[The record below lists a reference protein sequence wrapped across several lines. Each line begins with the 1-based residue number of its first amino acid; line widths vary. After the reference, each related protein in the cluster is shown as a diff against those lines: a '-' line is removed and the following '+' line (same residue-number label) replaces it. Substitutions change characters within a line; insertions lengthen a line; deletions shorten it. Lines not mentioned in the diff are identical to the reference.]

1 MDEGD
6 LEKYLLTSGES
17 AMDEKLKM
25 PGSPL
30 DKSPEELG
38 ALDVYDI
45 AALLGR
51 GFERALAAG
60 TEGGEVAREAVH
72 ELMAPVIRVL
82 EMLEALAVRN
92 GADTES
98 TTLREQLE
106 SAKRETITLSARD
119 SRHKQE
125 LELVETYW
133 REREEE
139 MMGCMTELQE
149 ENRKLDSA
157 LRRRDTDS
165 ADTEVEETQAE
176 GLTEKERDVM
186 VKLKE
191 VVDKQRDEIRA
202 KDRDISQKNE
212 DVEALQQQLSRL
224 IKINNELR
232 HKLAVMEAQGK
243 SLIEQK
249 VELEADL
256 QSREQEIGRLR
267 ETAASVA
274 SAFLEQSECQ
284 EGAVAH
290 HPGSGEDKM
299 DGKLVVDLKDPN
311 RPRFTLQELREVLQ
325 ERNEL
330 KAKLFLLQEELA
342 YYKSHNH
349 PWMSGVRKRLRGF
362 FPVSEDSDLD
372 PSPPVRALPSQHA
385 IVKPSPQDSGIRRL
399 FSFFY
404 KDRPA
409 GMRKLSVES
418 TRPGE
423 ARHPATA
430 PEQRLPNDGE
440 AADASG
446 LTGSTATLK
455 SISLNP

>member
-1 MDEGD
+1 
-6 LEKYLLTSGES
+6 
-17 AMDEKLKM
+17 MDEKLKM

-125 LELVETYW
+125 LDLVETYW

-186 VKLKE
+186 IKLKE

-202 KDRDISQKNE
+202 KDRDIGQKNE

-290 HPGSGEDKM
+290 HPGMGEDKLSFFPGVEDEEDESVWM

-342 YYKSHNH
+342 YYK
-349 PWMSGVRKRLRGF
+349 
-362 FPVSEDSDLD
+362 SEDSDLD

-409 GMRKLSVES
+409 GMRKLSVEAARS
-418 TRPGE
+418 GETRQ
-423 ARHPATA
+423 PATA
-430 PEQRLPNDGE
+430 PEQRPPNDGE

>member
-1 MDEGD
+1 
-6 LEKYLLTSGES
+6 
-17 AMDEKLKM
+17 MDEKLKM

-290 HPGSGEDKM
+290 HPGSGEDKLSFFPGVEDEEDESVWM

>member
-1 MDEGD
+1 
-6 LEKYLLTSGES
+6 
-17 AMDEKLKM
+17 MDEKLKM

-139 MMGCMTELQE
+139 MLGCMTELQE

-157 LRRRDTDS
+157 LRRRDTDN

-186 VKLKE
+186 IKLKE

-290 HPGSGEDKM
+290 HPGTGEDKLSFFPGVEDEEDESVGM

-330 KAKLFLLQEELA
+330 KAKLFLLQEELV
-342 YYKSHNH
+342 YYK
-349 PWMSGVRKRLRGF
+349 
-362 FPVSEDSDLD
+362 SEDSDLD
-372 PSPPVRALPSQHA
+372 PSPPGRPLPSQHA

-409 GMRKLSVES
+409 GMRKLSVEAA
-418 TRPGE
+418 RPGE
-423 ARHPATA
+423 TRQSATA
-430 PEQRLPNDGE
+430 PEQRPPSDGE
-440 AADASG
+440 AVDASG

>member
-1 MDEGD
+1 
-6 LEKYLLTSGES
+6 
-17 AMDEKLKM
+17 MDEKLKM

-186 VKLKE
+186 IKLKE

-290 HPGSGEDKM
+290 HPGMGEDKM

-418 TRPGE
+418 ARPGDT
-423 ARHPATA
+423 RQPATA
-430 PEQRLPNDGE
+430 PEQRPPNDGE

>member
-1 MDEGD
+1 
-6 LEKYLLTSGES
+6 
-17 AMDEKLKM
+17 MDEKLKM

-125 LELVETYW
+125 LDLVETYW

-186 VKLKE
+186 IKLKE

-202 KDRDISQKNE
+202 KDRDIGQKNE

-290 HPGSGEDKM
+290 HPGMGEDKLSFFPGVEDEEDESVWM

-342 YYKSHNH
+342 YYK
-349 PWMSGVRKRLRGF
+349 
-362 FPVSEDSDLD
+362 SEDSDLD

-409 GMRKLSVES
+409 GMRKLSVEAARS
-418 TRPGE
+418 GETRQ
-423 ARHPATA
+423 PATA
-430 PEQRLPNDGE
+430 PEQRPPNDGE
-440 AADASG
+440 AADVSG

>member
-1 MDEGD
+1 
-6 LEKYLLTSGES
+6 
-17 AMDEKLKM
+17 MDEKLKM

-186 VKLKE
+186 IKLKE

-290 HPGSGEDKM
+290 HPGMGEDKM

-342 YYKSHNH
+342 YYK
-349 PWMSGVRKRLRGF
+349 
-362 FPVSEDSDLD
+362 SEDSDLD

-418 TRPGE
+418 ARPGDT
-423 ARHPATA
+423 RQPATA
-430 PEQRLPNDGE
+430 PEQRPPNDGE

>member
-1 MDEGD
+1 
-6 LEKYLLTSGES
+6 
-17 AMDEKLKM
+17 MDEKLKM

-139 MMGCMTELQE
+139 MLGCMTELQE

-157 LRRRDTDS
+157 LRRRDTDN

-186 VKLKE
+186 IKLKE

-290 HPGSGEDKM
+290 HPGTGEDKLSFFPGVEDEEDESVWM

-330 KAKLFLLQEELA
+330 KAKLFLLQEELV
-342 YYKSHNH
+342 YYK
-349 PWMSGVRKRLRGF
+349 
-362 FPVSEDSDLD
+362 SEDSDLD
-372 PSPPVRALPSQHA
+372 PSPPGRPLPSQHA

-409 GMRKLSVES
+409 GMRKLSVEA

-423 ARHPATA
+423 TRQSATA
-430 PEQRLPNDGE
+430 PEQRPPSDGE
-440 AADASG
+440 AVDASG

>member
-1 MDEGD
+1 MTTFGGEQEVREEVREEMRKEVRQEVRKEEMEEEEVE
-6 LEKYLLTSGES
+6 LPTLLDT
-17 AMDEKLKM
+17 D
-25 PGSPL
+25 PT
-30 DKSPEELG
+30 D
-38 ALDVYDI
+38 LDVDDVYTI
-45 AALLGR
+45 AAMVGR
-51 GFERALAAG
+51 DFEQMVARGGSGQVAQLMPKVVRVLEILEVLVANSQARG
-60 TEGGEVAREAVH
+60 DGPASAEGGESS
-72 ELMAPVIRVL
+72 
-82 EMLEALAVRN
+82 
-92 GADTES
+92 DD
-98 TTLREQLE
+98 EQ
-106 SAKRETITLSARD
+106 
-119 SRHKQE
+119 
-125 LELVETYW
+125 
-133 REREEE
+133 
-139 MMGCMTELQE
+139 
-149 ENRKLDSA
+149 
-157 LRRRDTDS
+157 
-165 ADTEVEETQAE
+165 
-176 GLTEKERDVM
+176 
-186 VKLKE
+186 
-191 VVDKQRDEIRA
+191 
-202 KDRDISQKNE
+202 
-212 DVEALQQQLSRL
+212 LQQQLSRL

-290 HPGSGEDKM
+290 HPGMGEDKLSFFPGVEDEEDESVWM

-342 YYKSHNH
+342 YYK
-349 PWMSGVRKRLRGF
+349 
-362 FPVSEDSDLD
+362 SEDSDLD

-418 TRPGE
+418 ARPGDT
-423 ARHPATA
+423 RQPATA
-430 PEQRLPNDGE
+430 PEQRPPNDGE

>member
-290 HPGSGEDKM
+290 HPGSGEDKLSFFPGVEDEEDESVWM

-342 YYKSHNH
+342 YYK
-349 PWMSGVRKRLRGF
+349 
-362 FPVSEDSDLD
+362 SEDSDLD

>member
-1 MDEGD
+1 
-6 LEKYLLTSGES
+6 
-17 AMDEKLKM
+17 MDEKLKM

-139 MMGCMTELQE
+139 MLGCMTELQE

-157 LRRRDTDS
+157 LRRRDTDN

-186 VKLKE
+186 IKLKE

-290 HPGSGEDKM
+290 HPGTGEDKLSFFPGVEDEEDESVWM

-330 KAKLFLLQEELA
+330 KAKLFLLQEELV

-372 PSPPVRALPSQHA
+372 PSPPGRPLPSQHA

-409 GMRKLSVES
+409 GMRKLSVEA

-423 ARHPATA
+423 TRQSATA
-430 PEQRLPNDGE
+430 PEQRPPSDGE
-440 AADASG
+440 AVDASG